1 MKPHILLVST
11 YPGLSETAKR
21 ISKELDVPLSVY
33 EGGILRDGHIYA
45 KKKEREYDVI
55 ISQGGTAAVIK
66 EMVKIPVVSI
76 EISTVDLLNAL
87 VKAKGYGDK
96 IGLVCHRYEN
106 LDALENPRNVLNI
119 NFRVFP
125 YNDKKQLVR
134 QIEDATAIERITI
147 VAMGGCITEIAREK
161 HLNSVLITCSESAIR
176 QAIIAAKN
184 ICDIGK
190 NEKERVKWLKA
201 VIDYSAEGIVTLNKN
216 GAMLCCLKTC
226 WKANFLATKKGPLP
240 VQKRWQARPV

>member
-106 LDALENPRNVLNI
+106 LDALENLRNVLNI

-240 VQKRWQARPV
+240 VQKRRQARPV